1 MVNDMNSRL
10 LVIAAGCCL
19 LVPAWIRSFSSGVP
33 TLYSPLPTLTIVPAF
48 MLSRWHLE
56 SFAVAIPSILLLL
69 WIPGLLQNRSQV
81 PTRTVVLLGVLTTL
95 AIVDLAFE
103 WKYGVEYRGLPYTVA
118 VYVIN
123 LIWIV
128 CLWWMTIY
136 SRRNPSFRTNLLCHW
151 LLFAWLAWYAFPYLG
166 ELP

>member
-1 MVNDMNSRL
+1 MNSRI
-10 LVIAAGCCL
+10 LVVAAGAGL
-19 LVPAWIRSFSSGVP
+19 LLPAWIGLLASGVP
-33 TLYSPLPTLTIVPAF
+33 TLYSPLPTLTIVPAL

-56 SFAVAIPSILLLL
+56 SYAIV
-69 WIPGLLQNRSQV
+69 IPCFLFLVWNPALLQNRSQV
-81 PTRTVVLLGVLTTL
+81 PTRTVVLLGILTTL

-103 WKYGVEYRGLPYTVA
+103 WKYGVEYRGLRYTIAISV
-118 VYVIN
+118 VN

-136 SRRNPSFRTNLLCHW
+136 SRRIPSFRRNLLCHW